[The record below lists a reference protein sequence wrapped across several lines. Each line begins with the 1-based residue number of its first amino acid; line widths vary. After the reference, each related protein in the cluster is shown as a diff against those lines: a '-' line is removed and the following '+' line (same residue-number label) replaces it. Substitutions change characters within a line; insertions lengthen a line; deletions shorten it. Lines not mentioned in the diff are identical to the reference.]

1 LSFTHKLKQ
10 NEDIEKE
17 IVQEV
22 ALEEANVD
30 DVVRV

>member
-22 ALEEANVD
+22 VLEEANVD